1 MVRAEAIAAFSTT
14 RRNSSARSLSMFS
27 PKLFTFASARVSVAM
42 RAYQKYETG
51 LRIYRYWAEEGKDGD
66 HLWRCQHF
74 LCVNKIDSLKTVCFY
89 FVLSLPI
96 MVAWLRLVIFFS
108 DLSARPS

>member
-42 RAYQKYETG
+42 RASPKYETG
-51 LRIYRYWAEEGKDGD
+51 LRLYRYWAEEGKDGD
-66 HLWRCQHF
+66 HLWHCQHF
-74 LCVNKIDSLKTVCFY
+74 LCVNKIDSVSRSPFLFRVRCSEQ
-89 FVLSLPI
+89 LL
-96 MVAWLRLVIFFS
+96 
-108 DLSARPS
+108 